1 MPNEE
6 AESNT
11 TRCEWCTQDVPNAT
25 ISDNDFWNLSNVCI
39 TCNDNDF
46 RYSERCDVWVANDD
60 WNNEEHDYQDEDY
73 DEDYDEDEERDE
85 YVLNYSRRVNSKV
98 FRMKY
103 EKPNLHELTIG
114 VEIEVQ
120 LKQSSDLSRNDIA
133 YSLQTDILKDFVIC
147 KEDASIGY
155 GFEIVSSPA
164 TFDYHKYKWNNFF
177 NSEEIN
183 NLKSYKD
190 NSTGLHMHV
199 GQSFFSRLAVGKMLY
214 FINSK
219 QNEKFLDL
227 VSGRKQTNYCY
238 RNSSLKIKDVKT
250 YRDRGALN
258 IFVHHSPTHEFR
270 LFNGNIKKA
279 SFFRCL
285 EFVVALSNFVKN
297 ECSTINPNYIDFISY
312 VRVNNFHYPYL
323 TNWLLDK
330 KYLQNIKHKTMFYD
344 KKKARK
350 VCV

>member
-6 AESNT
+6 ETANVT
-11 TRCEWCTQDVPNAT
+11 ICEWCNQSTPNSL
-25 ISDNDFWNLSNVCI
+25 ISENEFWNLSNVCI

-46 RYSERCDVWVANDD
+46 RYSERCDVWVANED
-60 WNNEEHDYQDEDY
+60 WNDEEHNYQDEDY
-73 DEDYDEDEERDE
+73 DEDYDDEERDE
-85 YVLNYSRRVNSKV
+85 YVLNYSRRVSSKIY
-98 FRMKY
+98 RMKY
-103 EKPNLHELTIG
+103 EKPSCDELTLGI
-114 VEIEVQ
+114 ELEVQ
-120 LKQSSDLSRNDIA
+120 VRESSDLSRNDIA
-133 YSLQTDILKDFVIC
+133 YNLQHKVLTDFVIC

-164 TFDYHKYKWNNFF
+164 TFDYHKHKWNDFF

-183 NLKSYKD
+183 YLKSFRD
-190 NSTGLHMHV
+190 NTTGLHIHI
-199 GQSFFSRLAVGKMLY
+199 GQNFLSRLAVGKMLY
-214 FINSK
+214 FINSE
-219 QNEKFLDL
+219 QNRKFLDL
-227 VSGRKQTNYCY
+227 VSGRKETNYCH

-312 VRVNNFHYPYL
+312 VRINHFHYPYL

-330 KYLQNIKHKTMFYD
+330 KYLKNIKHKTMFYD